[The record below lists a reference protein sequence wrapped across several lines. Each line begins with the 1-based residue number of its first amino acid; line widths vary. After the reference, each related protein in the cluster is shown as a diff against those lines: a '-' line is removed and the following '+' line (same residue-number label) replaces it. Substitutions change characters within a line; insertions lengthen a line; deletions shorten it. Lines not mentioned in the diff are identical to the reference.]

1 MQVVTRQIDTLV
13 EKALRMQ
20 SLLSTLMQE
29 RAEMQDRILE
39 LEEEVLHYKAQIAQK
54 EAQQVSAFSTQ
65 EKIKLKSTI
74 ESYLKEIDI
83 CLKHFG
89 E

>member
-1 MQVVTRQIDTLV
+1 
-13 EKALRMQ
+13 
-20 SLLSTLMQE
+20 MQE